1 MKNNETTNEGTGKKE
16 EGKAVGPVGFG
27 MSLLR
32 PKATGDSI
40 SPVVFSS
47 IESGEEEYMGELTR
61 CVRVQ
66 YEVNGAIEVLRIN
79 EYNARNFLTRF
90 LTEGNNFTKARYVPA
105 VDGEPAR
112 SASPD
117 KWTGFIPSARGED
130 TSHWAMKCL
139 FYDALSLDVSPEDFL
154 SKRIFGIDLVNN
166 VGMLIYAERSDR
178 SQSEP
183 SFGLLDRLKIKTQ
196 SNVQMRQRRRSP
208 LTHSKVSR

>member
-1 MKNNETTNEGTGKKE
+1 MKNNETNEGTGKKE
-16 EGKAVGPVGFG
+16 EGKAVGPVSFG
-27 MSLLR
+27 MALLR

-40 SPVVFSS
+40 SPVAFSS
-47 IESGEEEYMGELTR
+47 IESGEEEYMGELSR
-61 CVRVQ
+61 CVRIQ
-66 YEVNGAIEVLRIN
+66 YVTENGAIEVLRIN

-112 SASPD
+112 GVSPD

-130 TSHWAMKCL
+130 TSHWALQCL

-154 SKRIFGIDLVNN
+154 SKKIFGIDLVNN

-178 SQSEP
+178 RQSEP